1 VNVGR
6 DLEAYG
12 ALVLR
17 IFLGVIYMAHAYLN
31 LFVMGPAGAIGY
43 QRALHIPLPEI
54 GVWYLILA
62 HGLGG
67 LMLILG
73 IMVRWAALANIPI
86 IAGALW
92 FVHLPQG
99 FFIFGDKSGYEYVL
113 LLLGAT
119 VAQALLGAGAFT
131 LKK

>member
-1 VNVGR
+1 
-6 DLEAYG
+6 
-12 ALVLR
+12 
-17 IFLGVIYMAHAYLN
+17 
-31 LFVMGPAGAIGY
+31 
-43 QRALHIPLPEI
+43 
-54 GVWYLILA
+54 VWYLILA

-99 FFIFGDKSGYEYVL
+99 FFIFGAKNGYEYVL
-113 LLLGAT
+113 FLLGAT

>member
-1 VNVGR
+1 MGR

-17 IFLGVIYMAHAYLN
+17 IFLGVIYLAHAYLH

-54 GVWYLILA
+54 GEWYLILA
-62 HGLGG
+62 H
-67 LMLILG
+67 
-73 IMVRWAALANIPI
+73 VPI

-99 FFIFGDKSGYEYVL
+99 FFIFGTKNGYEYVL